1 MKKAAST
8 TKRTTSKKP
17 KTEGLGVIGE
27 LDRYLF
33 GEGRHYQLYHK
44 LGAHPY
50 TYRGQDGY
58 YFAVWAPHAAAVSLV
73 GDFNAWNPDATPM
86 KPVADSGIYELFVPG
101 LGVGQLYKFAITT
114 HTGTILFKA
123 DPYAFSAEYR
133 PGTASVTADI
143 RGFKWNDS
151 KWMELRAGTDPVK
164 APISIYEV
172 HLGSWKKKN
181 RPEKDGYYTYKE
193 AAAELGM
200 SDDQIVWKYKIAEG
214 GVTADAAEDLV
225 GQGCNLIISNSYGHQ
240 TYMEEEAEKY
250 PDINFVAMTGDFA
263 AISDLDN
270 FYNAFTAVYQSRY
283 VSGVVAGMKVK
294 DLVESGTL
302 TPETQ
307 PDSFTADGKVKIGYV
322 GAYNYAEVVSGYTAF
337 FLGVQSVY
345 PDVQME
351 VMYTNS
357 WFDIDKEGAA
367 AEALIANGAVIIGQ
381 HADSTGAPAATQK
394 LKDSGKICYSIGYN
408 IDMLDTAPTAALTSA
423 TNVWK
428 VYYKELFEGAQAGS
442 IPQDWCKGYEDGA
455 VAITD
460 LGPEVADGTAEKVA
474 EVEAA
479 LKDGSLHVFDTSKFT
494 VDGAEVTTAPIDLTY
509 YDFSTGSPV
518 AVYQGETKE
527 AISDGYFHEG
537 ELRAAPT
544 FALRIDGIIEDAD
557 PVA

>member
-1 MKKAAST
+1 MKMAKKVLAVLLSVLFVVGVFTACSSNSGDTKKKENTTNSATSKLKVGFIFLHDKNSTYDLNFIKAADAACEKLGITGAQKLYKTQIPEGQEAYDAAVDLAEQGCNIIFADSFGHEPYIIEAAKKYPKVQFCHST
-8 TKRTTSKKP
+8 GTRAH
-17 KTEGLGVIGE
+17 TEGLAN
-27 LDRYLF
+27 
-33 GEGRHYQLYHK
+33 YHN
-44 LGAHPY
+44 A
-50 TYRGQDGY
+50 
-58 YFAVWAPHAAAVSLV
+58 FA
-73 GDFNAWNPDATPM
+73 
-86 KPVADSGIYELFVPG
+86 
-101 LGVGQLYKFAITT
+101 
-114 HTGTILFKA
+114 
-123 DPYAFSAEYR
+123 
-133 PGTASVTADI
+133 
-143 RGFKWNDS
+143 
-151 KWMELRAGTDPVK
+151 
-164 APISIYEV
+164 SIYEGRY
-172 HLGSWKKKN
+172 LAG
-181 RPEKDGYYTYKE
+181 
-193 AAAELGM
+193 
-200 SDDQIVWKYKIAEG
+200 IA
-214 GVTADAAEDLV
+214 
-225 GQGCNLIISNSYGHQ
+225 
-240 TYMEEEAEKY
+240 
-250 PDINFVAMTGDFA
+250 
-263 AISDLDN
+263 
-270 FYNAFTAVYQSRY
+270 
-283 VSGVVAGMKVK
+283 AGMK
-294 DLVESGTL
+294 LNEMIANG
-302 TPETQ
+302 E
-307 PDSFTADGKVKIGYV
+307 FTADEAKIGYV

-494 VDGAEVTTAPIDLTY
+494 VDGKEVTSAPIDLTY